1 MNRIITDIT
10 ENNNN
15 DLSNIVFN
23 NELLYKNINNI
34 EKLNKYLTNRFI
46 YTPLQYD
53 ILLNDIEEYLK
64 EIN

>member
-1 MNRIITDIT
+1 MNKIITDIT
-10 ENNNN
+10 NNNNN

-23 NELLYKNINNI
+23 SELLYKNINNI
-34 EKLNKYLTNRFI
+34 EKLNKYLTNRYI
-46 YTPLQYD
+46 YTSIQYD

>member
-10 ENNNN
+10 NNNNN

-23 NELLYKNINNI
+23 DELLYNNINNI
-34 EKLNKYLTNRFI
+34 EKLNKYLNNRFI
-46 YTPLQYD
+46 YTSLQYD